1 MRKSKFDDTG
11 TITNP
16 PLVLAIESVSRIILQ
31 HIETFEQRKGSDRV
45 TDFDIDRFLR
55 KEYQVKICPHVGSVA
70 TTLFTQKRKVSRS
83 KVPSYVYLKRFLNLI
98 FQKLKLN
105 VECGIVALIYIERLM
120 KLTDTPLTTRNWRL
134 VLIASILT
142 ASKVWDDLASWNI
155 EFAELFPILGLK
167 EINDLEKLFLTKLD
181 YQLFVSPSIYA
192 KYYFALRQVR
202 QSNVPKL
209 YLDLN
214 IGVSKKIR
222 QGPHQ
227 GSMPS
232 PQDSQSKTM
241 IMPNISTSSLP
252 SNMSTR

>member
-1 MRKSKFDDTG
+1 M
-11 TITNP
+11 
-16 PLVLAIESVSRIILQ
+16 
-31 HIETFEQRKGSDRV
+31 
-45 TDFDIDRFLR
+45 
-55 KEYQVKICPHVGSVA
+55 
-70 TTLFTQKRKVSRS
+70 
-83 KVPSYVYLKRFLNLI
+83 
-98 FQKLKLN
+98 
-105 VECGIVALIYIERLM
+105 
-120 KLTDTPLTTRNWRL
+120 
-134 VLIASILT
+134 
-142 ASKVWDDLASWNI
+142 ASWNI

-192 KYYFALRQVR
+192 KYYFALRSHLFCYCQVKLYCLRQVR

-227 GSMPS
+227 GSRPS

-241 IMPNISTSSLP
+241 IMPNICTSCE
-252 SNMSTR
+252 NHNYFTFINDVFDEDTFKANKIQ